1 MFIQTSLTDVDV
13 IVIGKTISHY
23 RVTSQIGEGG
33 MGVVYEAEDTNLG
46 RHVALKFLS
55 PALATD
61 DSLLQR
67 FQREARAASAL
78 NHPNICTIHGI
89 EQDDSEHFIVM
100 ELLDGE
106 SLADRLRGGPLDI
119 DTLLRL
125 GIQISDA
132 LESAHSKGIVHRDLK
147 PANIFIT
154 SRGQAKILDFGLAK
168 IDSQKT
174 TAASNVPTAIAE
186 GLTSAGATMGT
197 VAYMSPEQSRGEI
210 TDARTDIFSFG
221 TVLYQMA
228 SGILPFQ
235 GETSAV
241 VFDSILN
248 RDPQPLNEVNP
259 ALPQELARIVSQ
271 ALEKDRDLRF
281 QSATELKTA
290 LKRLKRDQDSGRH
303 SGESAAIH
311 GTQAPQA
318 ARERSIA
325 VLYFENLSGMKE
337 DEYLRDGI
345 TEDITTELSKISG
358 LRTFFRANILPY
370 RDKSVTAG
378 QVGRELGAS
387 HVLAGS
393 LRRIGNRLRINAQLI
408 DAANEF
414 PLWSERY
421 DREMEDVFAV
431 QDEIAQKIAAALR
444 ITLSPQEQQA
454 LAAKPTENPHAYDL
468 YLRGRNYAR
477 RVSRQDLQVAL
488 QMFESATAL
497 DENFALAHAG
507 LANVCVQH
515 FYYFE
520 RDHRWI
526 DRAVAA
532 TEKARRN
539 GSDAPEVRLAEA
551 WLDFAGKKYSEVI
564 EKMRSTLKRYP
575 DLDGGY
581 YLLGSALFESGHYHE
596 LIDIMEDALAHAGE
610 NYNTMIPIA
619 NALGALGKTDA
630 LVNFSHR
637 MIASFEAHVKK
648 VPEDARARVL
658 LANAYATL
666 GRSEE
671 AKREA
676 DLATALRPD
685 DTMILYNIACVFCLM
700 GNAKD
705 AMNSLRKACDAG
717 YSATAWARQ
726 DPDLALLHG
735 DPEFE
740 GLFKKTETTAAT
752 SAES

>member
-1 MFIQTSLTDVDV
+1 
-13 IVIGKTISHY
+13 
-23 RVTSQIGEGG
+23 
-33 MGVVYEAEDTNLG
+33 MGVVYEAEDINLG

-55 PALATD
+55 PSLAKD

-89 EQDDSEHFIVM
+89 EEDDSEHFIVM

-147 PANIFIT
+147 PANIFVT

-168 IDSQKT
+168 IDKQKT

-197 VAYMSPEQSRGEI
+197 IAYMSPEQSRGEI

-248 RDPQPLNEVNP
+248 RDPQRLNEVNP
-259 ALPQELARIVSQ
+259 ALPQELGRIVSQ

-290 LKRLKRDQDSGRH
+290 LKRLKRDLDSGKH
-303 SGESAAIH
+303 SSESAAVH
-311 GTQAPQA
+311 STLSPQTA
-318 ARERSIA
+318 KEQSVA

-358 LRTFFRANILPY
+358 LKTFFRANILPY
-370 RDKSVTAG
+370 RDRSVTAG
-378 QVGRELGAS
+378 QVGQELGAS
-387 HVLAGS
+387 YVLAGS

-408 DAANEF
+408 DATNEF

-431 QDEIAQKIAAALR
+431 QDEIAQKIAEALR
-444 ITLSPQEQQA
+444 IKLSPQEQEA

-477 RVSRQDLQVAL
+477 RVGRQNLQVAL
-488 QMFESATAL
+488 QMYENAVAL
-497 DENFALAHAG
+497 DPDFARAHAG
-507 LANVCVQH
+507 VANVCAQYYYH
-515 FYYFE
+515 FE
-520 RDHRWI
+520 QQQQWI
-526 DRAVAA
+526 DRAIAA
-532 TEKARRN
+532 AQKASSY
-539 GSDAPEVRLAEA
+539 GKDAPEIKLAEA
-551 WLDFAGKKYSEVI
+551 WIEVAEGRHDQGVSKVREAI
-564 EKMRSTLKRYP
+564 SRDP
-575 DLDGGY
+575 DIDGGY
-581 YLLGSALFESGHYHE
+581 YLLGRALFLGKRYQE
-596 LIDIMEDALAHAGE
+596 IVDMMEEALAHAGE
-610 NYNTMIPIA
+610 NYNTLMPIH
-619 NALGALGKTDA
+619 NALGALGKKDA
-630 LVNFSHR
+630 LNNFLHR
-637 MIASFEAHVKK
+637 EIAIYEGHVKK
-648 VPEDARARVL
+648 VPEDARARIL
-658 LANAYATL
+658 LAQCYAL
-666 GRSEE
+666 QGRAEDG
-671 AKREA
+671 KREA
-676 DLATALRPD
+676 DMAMALRPD
-685 DTMILYNIACVFCLM
+685 DTMVLYNVACLLCLL
-700 GNAKD
+700 NKPKEALVT
-705 AMNSLRKACDAG
+705 LRKAKETG
-717 YSATAWARQ
+717 YRTPAWVRQ
-726 DPDLALLHG
+726 DPDLAILHG

-740 GLFKKTETTAAT
+740 EMYPAEDAA
-752 SAES
+752 AR

>member
-1 MFIQTSLTDVDV
+1 L

-23 RVTSQIGEGG
+23 KITSQLGEGG
-33 MGVVYEAEDTNLG
+33 MGVVYEAEDINLG
-46 RHVALKFLS
+46 RQVALKFLT
-55 PALATD
+55 PAMAKD
-61 DSLLQR
+61 ESLLQR
-67 FQREARAASAL
+67 FQREARASSAL

-89 EQDDSEHFIVM
+89 EQHEAEHFIVM

-106 SLADRLRGGPLDI
+106 PLAERIRRGPLDI
-119 DTLLRL
+119 DLLL
-125 GIQISDA
+125 AFGVQIADA

-147 PANIFIT
+147 PANIFVT

-168 IDSQKT
+168 IDQRKPG
-174 TAASNVPTAIAE
+174 ANSNVPTAIAD
-186 GLTSAGATMGT
+186 GLTEAGATMGT
-197 VAYMSPEQSRGEI
+197 IAYMSPEQARGEV
-210 TDARTDIFSFG
+210 TDARTDLFSFG

-228 SGILPFQ
+228 TGILPFQ
-235 GETSAV
+235 GDTSAV
-241 VFDSILN
+241 VFEAILN
-248 RDPQPLNEVNP
+248 RDPQPAHEVNP
-259 ALPQELARIVSQ
+259 SLPAELSRIIGQ

-281 QSATELKTA
+281 QSATEIKTA
-290 LKRLKRDQDSGRH
+290 LKRLKRDLDSGRH
-303 SGESAAIH
+303 SGEISAIH
-311 GTQAPQA
+311 GTQAPQTA
-318 ARERSIA
+318 KEQSLA

-370 RDKSVTAG
+370 RDRSVTAG

-393 LRRIGNRLRINAQLI
+393 LRRSGNRLRINAQLI

-431 QDEIAQKIAAALR
+431 QDEIAQKIASALR
-444 ITLSPQEQQA
+444 ITLSPQEQEA

-488 QMFESATAL
+488 QMFESAVAL
-497 DENFALAHAG
+497 DEDFALAHAG
-507 LANVCVQH
+507 IANVCVQH

-520 RDHRWI
+520 RDRRWI
-526 DRAVAA
+526 ERAVAA
-532 TEKARRN
+532 AEKARRN
-539 GSDAPEVRLAEA
+539 GTDAPEVRLAEA
-551 WLDFAGKKYSEVI
+551 WLDFAEKKYGDVI
-564 EKMRSTLKRYP
+564 NKMRTTLSKYP

-581 YLLGSALFESGHYHE
+581 YLLGSALFESGQYHE
-596 LIDIMEDALAHAGE
+596 LVDIMEDAIAHAGE
-610 NYNTMIPIA
+610 NYNTTIPIA
-619 NALGALGKTDA
+619 NALGALGKKDA

-637 MIASFEAHVKK
+637 MIASFAAHVKK

-658 LANAYATL
+658 LANAYASL
-666 GRSEE
+666 SRYDE

-676 DLATALRPD
+676 DLAMALRPD

-700 GNAKD
+700 GNAKE
-705 AMNSLRKACDAG
+705 AMNSLKKACDAG

-740 GLFKKTETTAAT
+740 SLFSSPEA
-752 SAES
+752 